1 MITDWHWS
9 LGAVKVKPLCSLVL
23 RFWQE
28 LEERGVSGVGMHE
41 LLSNGCSSSPSFGPL
56 EQKDTGWSNCYT
68 ALIIEDCVAGH
79 LALYNMNTR
88 L

>member
-1 MITDWHWS
+1 MASGVGGTW
-9 LGAVKVKPLCSLVL
+9 
-23 RFWQE
+23 RQE
-28 LEERGVSGVGMHE
+28 LEERGVRSWRNVASGVGMHE

-56 EQKDTGWSNCYT
+56 EQTDTGWSNCYT
-68 ALIIEDCVAGH
+68 ALIIEDCVARH